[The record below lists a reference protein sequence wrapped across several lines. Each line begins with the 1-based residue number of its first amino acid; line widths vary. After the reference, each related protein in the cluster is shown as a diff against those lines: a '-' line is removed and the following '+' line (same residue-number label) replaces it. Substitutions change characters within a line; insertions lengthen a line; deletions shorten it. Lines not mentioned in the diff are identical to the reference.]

1 MSEFEISFLSGGE
14 LNFNTRLESVVKEGI
29 GLCVGLDPVMDKLPE
44 HVRSSDEPL
53 LTFNLEIIEYTY
65 EYTAAYKPN
74 LAFYEAHGPEGWR
87 QLEKTI
93 RAIPGECLVIA
104 DGKRGDI
111 GSTAET
117 YAVSLFETLNCDA
130 ATVNPYL
137 GSDALEPFLQREDK
151 GAFILTVT
159 SNPGG
164 ADLQDLICDGEQ
176 LYRHVIRMARR
187 LNKLSNVGLVVGATK
202 PDLWHDLLELAEDLP
217 LLIPGIGAQGGDLDA
232 LKTALKDYAAPAL
245 VNASRS
251 IIYASAGVDFG
262 HAAGDAAKRLRD
274 QLYE

>member
-1 MSEFEISFLSGGE
+1 M
-14 LNFNTRLESVVKEGI
+14 NFNTRLESVVKGGI

-44 HVRSSDEPL
+44 HVRSSAEPL
-53 LTFNLEIIEYTY
+53 LAFNLEIIEYTH
-65 EYTAAYKPN
+65 EYAAAYKPN
-74 LAFYEAHGPEGWR
+74 LAFYEAHGLAGWR

-93 RAIPGECLVIA
+93 RAIPEECLIIA

-111 GSTAET
+111 GSTAEA

-151 GAFILTVT
+151 GAFILAVT

-164 ADLQDLICDGEQ
+164 ADLQDLVCDDEQ
-176 LYRHVIRMARR
+176 LFRHVIRMARR

-202 PDLWHDLLELAEDLP
+202 PDLWHDLLELAEDLS

-232 LKTALKDYAAPAL
+232 MKRELKDYGTPAL

-251 IIYASAGVDFG
+251 ILYASSGVDFG
-262 HAAGDAAKRLRD
+262 QAAGDAARRLRD
-274 QLYE
+274 QLVE